1 LRGDDM
7 FRLTLRRLRFSTEPA
22 AQVAARVVHV
32 DRLVA
37 GSDPGTFT
45 TGRRVAQPS
54 VRVEHPMGASATRD
68 DGRLFAV
75 VNITG
80 KQYKVTP
87 GDLIMAPYMDG
98 VDIGNRLA
106 FQSVMLVC
114 GRDFSVI
121 GRPHVENATVHASV
135 QEQTQTNK
143 VIVFK
148 KKRRKGYR
156 RTHGHRSDVT
166 IVKIDSIEFDRGA
179 EGASHAEGEAGQ

>member
-1 LRGDDM
+1 M